1 MTKGIQ
7 IRRGTT
13 SQHSSFTGRE
23 GEITVDTTKQVVIV
37 HDNLTA
43 GGYPL
48 VSETLPQTVTNKT
61 VIAGSSSTTGTAS
74 QPLQVVGGAYVSGNF
89 GIAHTNPTSRLDVVG
104 DGNFTGVVTATNF
117 NATNLNATNLVGAAL
132 SVSGIST
139 FRNGPVF
146 IGAATS
152 TGTADQDLQVTGGAY
167 VSGNFGVGT
176 TNPTAPLHVIGQ
188 TELDGSLIIG
198 TGITITSAS
207 GIVSA
212 RSFRPA
218 GGTTTVAP
226 IQFTTGTNLTT
237 QTAGCLEYNGN
248 AFFAT
253 QNASTGRGMVLAPT
267 IIRIASTLTKGAN
280 NTLESLFDAAND
292 TLSLTNDTLHWFR
305 GVLLLNKASSG
316 STNTLNIAFTFSQT
330 VQSITYQ
337 YETYTTAATTTIVQR
352 ANVTSGASNAIDTS
366 GTGSASYYVKLEGW
380 FRTNAVT
387 GGTLI
392 PQFTQTAGNV
402 QPSVSADSW
411 LMVQPMA
418 SGNPTL
424 LAGGWA

>member
-23 GEITVDTTKQVVIV
+23 GEITVDTTKQVVVV

-74 QPLQVVGGAYVSGNF
+74 QPLQVVGGAYVSGNL
-89 GIAHTNPTSRLDVVG
+89 GVGVTNPSNKLEVNGQVHIYSSTDDYVKLLNDAGSIEISRSSG
-104 DGNFTGVVTATNF
+104 DAYIDLKNSNSEDFDARIQSKG
-117 NATNLNATNLVGAAL
+117 
-132 SVSGIST
+132 
-139 FRNGPVF
+139 
-146 IGAATS
+146 S
-152 TGTADQDLQVTGGAY
+152 TGTLRLQGATDVEVVAGSATGLY
-167 VSGNFGVGT
+167 VVNTGRVGVGT
-176 TNPTAPLHVIGQ
+176 TIPTGDLQV
-188 TELDGSLIIG
+188 G
-198 TGITITSAS
+198 TGITMSATS
-207 GIVSA
+207 GIISA
-212 RSFRPA
+212 TTLRPA
-218 GGTTTVAP
+218 GGTTTSAP
-226 IQFTTGTNLTT
+226 IQFTSGTNLAT
-237 QTAGCLEYNGN
+237 QTAGSLEYNGSS
-248 AFFAT
+248 FFAT

-267 IIRIASTLTKGAN
+267 IVRIASTLTHGAN

-292 TLSLTNDTLHWFR
+292 TLSLTNDTLYWFR
-305 GVLLLNKASSG
+305 GVLLLNKAANA
-316 STNTLNIAFTFSQT
+316 STNTLNIAFTFSNA

-337 YETYTTAATTTIVQR
+337 YETYTTAATTTLIQR
-352 ANVTSGASNAIDTS
+352 ANVTVSTTNAIDPT
-366 GTGSASYYVKLEGW
+366 GTGAANYYVKLEGW
-380 FRTNAVT
+380 FRTNATT

-392 PQFTQTAGNV
+392 PQYTQTVSA
-402 QPSVSADSW
+402 QPAVVADSW